1 MVFGTDGTAQA
12 SFTTDRLKLRDVS
25 DNYANIPSRY
35 AAAGPDDMTLAT
47 GDSGGW
53 PVAS

>member
-12 SFTTDRLKLRDVS
+12 SFTTDRLKLRDVP

-35 AAAGPDDMTLAT
+35 AAAGPDDMTLAK